1 MSVLNNDKMKTTKK
15 GGAAV
20 GNLTQVENSETN
32 SNVDFNEYN
41 CVGAQSSNKGGTE
54 DSADLYKQTHDQLS
68 AQLQA
73 NRYLCKFH
81 LQLCA
86 IMSQLGQHVKAKENG
101 QQAAAIAEIILIKTH
116 EFCQLSIE
124 DLFSRDS
131 KLKNIVDQATE
142 LENTSKEDY

>member
-1 MSVLNNDKMKTTKK
+1 MDKPEGLFKVSALNNDKINTTKK
-15 GGAAV
+15 GGGAR
-20 GNLTQVENSETN
+20 GNLTQVENSGSD

-41 CVGAQSSNKGGTE
+41 CVGAQSSNKGGTGTDN
-54 DSADLYKQTHDQLS
+54 DSQELYKQTHDQLS

-124 DLFSRDS
+124 DLFARDS
-131 KLKNIVDQATE
+131 KLK
-142 LENTSKEDY
+142 